1 MTVKRMDNVCI
12 VVEDID
18 AAVGFFTEL
27 GLTLEDR
34 MPIEGEWAGR
44 RHLPALLHPGSR
56 RNSHR
61 ARPTARAADFPG
73 EPHGT

>member
-1 MTVKRMDNVCI
+1 MTVKRMVNVGI
-12 VVEDID
+12 VVEDFD
-18 AAVGFFTEL
+18 AAVWFFTEF

-56 RNSHR
+56 RNFHR
-61 ARPTARAADFPG
+61 ARPTARAADFPR
-73 EPHGT
+73 ESHGT